1 MWKHASDQN
10 YNYEQ
15 VNKAINDAIL
25 QSSRYVLSIFK
36 SYYLEFSKEPPLIQ
50 STIPVKKQ
58 QLCILIVVSFIIIS
72 GFKDS
77 FLTKP
82 YWKAQMKVQYLY

>member
-25 QSSRYVLSIFK
+25 QSSRYAWFPFK
-36 SYYLEFSKEPPLIQ
+36 LYHVEFSKDPTLIENKV
-50 STIPVKKQ
+50 PVKKQ
-58 QLCILIVVSFIIIS
+58 QLYVLIFVIVFIIS

-77 FLTKP
+77 FLTKR
-82 YWKAQMKVQYLY
+82 Y

>member
-25 QSSRYVLSIFK
+25 QSSRYVLPIFK

-58 QLCILIVVSFIIIS
+58 QLYVLIVVSFIIS

-82 YWKAQMKVQYLY
+82 CWKAQMKVQYLY

>member
-15 VNKAINDAIL
+15 VNKAINDAIS
-25 QSSRYVLSIFK
+25 QSSRYVWFTVK
-36 SYYLEFSKEPPLIQ
+36 PYYLSKDPSLTQNKVPI
-50 STIPVKKQ
+50 KKQ
-58 QLCILIVVSFIIIS
+58 QLYILILVLVFIIIS

-77 FLTKP
+77 SLTKP
-82 YWKAQMKVQYLY
+82 Y